1 MAAAIAADV
10 GDASTSC
17 VTTLA
22 EEMQTDAL

>member
-22 EEMQTDAL
+22 EGLQEEAL